1 MAKPMRTDTEMTVI
15 AVGIALCISIPAAQT
30 RKIKIPQPAA
40 PTGNMENNLCT
51 KLTLTG
57 GHSPDNLKRRRAK

>member
-1 MAKPMRTDTEMTVI
+1 
-15 AVGIALCISIPAAQT
+15 VGIAPRISIPAAHT
-30 RKIKIPQPAA
+30 RKIKSPQPAA

-57 GHSPDNLKRRRAK
+57 GHPPDNLKRRRAK